1 MSRVIKGVSLGEF
14 GPGDLQML
22 LLRLEYKQ
30 CGGLRITKMMWTGR
44 SLVHSSPV
52 CVCVCVLA
60 ALTYLKDLLFSVP
73 SSTTSVL
80 SRTASEGDDRRM
92 RDVAGTPSRVLGDPS
107 LRRSKRCLT
116 GSYSMS
122 SCSV

>member
-1 MSRVIKGVSLGEF
+1 MWWIEN
-14 GPGDLQML
+14 
-22 LLRLEYKQ
+22 YKNDVDRQ
-30 CGGLRITKMMWTGR
+30 IARTLI
-44 SLVHSSPV
+44 SSV